1 LEEVYEL
8 GFTVTSNY
16 TDGMKPSKKNFTLNL
31 VTIVIV
37 IYVKASGNCYIP
49 NPAQALDSYAFS
61 LLILISS
68 PSVIGGVAAA

>member
-1 LEEVYEL
+1 MGLQSSWNCDGRYEAIEK
-8 GFTVTSNY
+8 T
-16 TDGMKPSKKNFTLNL
+16 FTLNL

-37 IYVKASGNCYIP
+37 IRVKASGNCYIP